1 MNVLSLFSFVA
12 GLVYA
17 GLGLYAMQPR
27 PRTAATWV
35 FVGLCASMSF
45 WALTFTFAYPAP
57 TAEQYVF
64 LTRASALG
72 SATSPAIFLHFALVL
87 TTPRRRLP
95 AWAFLAL
102 YVPVTVTIAAE
113 WTYPFREGVDFVMGW
128 AGWTRTF
135 AGIAPL
141 FVLQRIIHGGLFI
154 AGLLLIHRWGV
165 RSPVPRERLQARVIV
180 RTGAATVSISLFLD
194 TVLPLCGWRPLPTT
208 VPIVGTL
215 WASGIAYAMLRHRFM
230 VLDPALAGGIL
241 HDFNNLL
248 TAVEGH
254 IDLVRRTRTT
264 PPEIVRSLDEA
275 DRAARRAR
283 RLAHR
288 FMAYVT
294 GQPPP
299 RERVRVR
306 ELLAEAA
313 LLVADRPGYR
323 CEMDLAPD
331 LGWLE
336 ADEGQLLQAIGN
348 LLVNAREAM
357 PDGGVI
363 AIRADTCVVDAGGQ
377 TDDVRPPP
385 GRHVRIRVADLG
397 MGIAPDLLPRVFEP
411 FVSTK
416 RRGSGLGLAMVRRA
430 ARSHGGAVA
439 VRSTPGRGTEFTLW
453 LPLPPDEETGG
464 QAAPTPG
471 SSPRRL
477 LVMEDDPLVA
487 AVTVDM
493 LAALGHRPLVCRD
506 GDDAVARY
514 VEAAASDD
522 PFDLVLVDFTIHFGP
537 GGPATLARLHELD
550 PEARV
555 VLMSG
560 SRENIEIA
568 RAAAMGFAGFLLKP
582 FSLESLSRV
591 LEGSGGPAPGRET
604 PPDPPTAT

>member
-12 GLVYA
+12 ALVYA
-17 GLGLYAMQPR
+17 GLGIYALQPR
-27 PRTAATWV
+27 PRTPAAWS
-35 FVGLCASMSF
+35 FVGLCAAMSF
-45 WALTFTFAYPAP
+45 WALTFTFAYPAA
-57 TAEQYVF
+57 TVEQYVF

-87 TTPRRRLP
+87 TAPRRRLP
-95 AWAFLAL
+95 AWILLAL

-113 WTYPFREGVDFVMGW
+113 WLYPFREGVDFVRGW

-135 AGIAPL
+135 VGIRPL
-141 FVLQRIIHGGLFI
+141 FVLQRLIHGGLFI
-154 AGLLLIHRWGV
+154 AGLLLIHRWGT

-180 RTGAATVSISLFLD
+180 RTGAATVAISLTLD

-230 VLDPALAGGIL
+230 ILDPALAGGIL

-254 IDLVRRTRTT
+254 IDLVRRAPAT
-264 PPEIVRSLDEA
+264 PLEAVRSLEEA
-275 DRAARRAR
+275 GRAAHRAR

-299 RERVRVR
+299 RERVRIGD
-306 ELLAEAA
+306 LLAEAV

-336 ADEGQLLQAIGN
+336 ADEAQLLQALGN

-357 PDGGVI
+357 PNGGVI
-363 AIRADTCVVDAGGQ
+363 SIHADTCVVGADRRYGEGL
-377 TDDVRPPP
+377 PPP
-385 GRHVRIRVADLG
+385 GRHVRIRIADVG
-397 MGIAPDLLPRVFEP
+397 VGISAELLPRVFEP

-416 RRGSGLGLAMVRRA
+416 RRGTGLGLAMVRRVT
-430 ARSHGGAVA
+430 RDHGGAVS
-439 VRSTPGRGTEFTLW
+439 VRSTPGQGAEFTLW
-453 LPLPPDEETGG
+453 LPMPEGAPDV
-464 QAAPTPG
+464 QAATAPASTPH
-471 SSPRRL
+471 RI

-487 AVTVDM
+487 AVTADM
-493 LAALGHRPLVCRD
+493 LSALGHRPLVCHD
-506 GDDAVARY
+506 GDDAIARFA
-514 VEAAASDD
+514 EAAARGD
-522 PFDLVLVDFTIHFGP
+522 PFDLVMVDFTIRYGP
-537 GGPATLARLHELD
+537 GGPATLARLRELD
-550 PEARV
+550 TGTRV

-560 SRENIEIA
+560 SRENLEVA
-568 RAAAMGFAGFLLKP
+568 RATAMGFAGFLLKP
-582 FSLESLSRV
+582 FSLEDLSGV
-591 LEGSGGPAPGRET
+591 VSGAGTPGGGPPPSAETAAAP
-604 PPDPPTAT
+604 